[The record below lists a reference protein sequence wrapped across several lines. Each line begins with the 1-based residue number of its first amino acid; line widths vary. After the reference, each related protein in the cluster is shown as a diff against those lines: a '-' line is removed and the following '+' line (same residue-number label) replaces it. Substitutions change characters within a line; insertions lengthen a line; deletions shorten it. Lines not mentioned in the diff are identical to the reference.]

1 MKYTAYTL
9 FLCSFFALSMV
20 ILLESTY
27 TSKEETPFSAAA
39 SEQFSQQANMQ
50 GYAQ

>member
-1 MKYTAYTL
+1 MKYTVYTL

-20 ILLESTY
+20 ILLESIHS
-27 TSKEETPFSAAA
+27 SKGEIPFSSAT
-39 SEQFSQQANMQ
+39 SDQFSQQANMQ